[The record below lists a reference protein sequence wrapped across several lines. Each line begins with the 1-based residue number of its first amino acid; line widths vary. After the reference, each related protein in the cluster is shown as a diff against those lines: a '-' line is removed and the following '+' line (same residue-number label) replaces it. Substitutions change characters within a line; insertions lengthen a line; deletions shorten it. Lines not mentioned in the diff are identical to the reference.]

1 MLLEGSNKP
10 REAPGMFVEVFCMA
24 WDDLMAQIS
33 HTGPTFKFSP
43 YLIS

>member
-10 REAPGMFVEVFCMA
+10 REVPGMFVEVSCMA
-24 WDDLMAQIS
+24 WNDLMAQIS
-33 HTGPTFKFSP
+33 HIGPTFGFSP